1 MDIIARLIHFL
12 PPALPT
18 FDMSSL
24 FAPLQIRGLTI
35 PNRLVISPMCQYSA
49 GDGIANDWHLVHLGK
64 FAQGG
69 AGIVFTEAAAVQRR
83 GRITHGDLGIW
94 SDAHGQALAGIT
106 GFIRSMGSTSAIQL
120 AHAGRKASMQRPWH
134 GNGPLGDD
142 DRARGDEPWDVVA
155 PSAIPLGDG
164 WLMPREMTA
173 EDIARVVDDF
183 AAAARRS
190 HHAGFDIAEIHA
202 AHGYLA
208 ASFLSPISNH
218 RKDGYG
224 GDRRGRSRMLL
235 ETVEAVRAAWPAD
248 KPLFVRVSAVD
259 GAPEGWSLD
268 DTVVLAKELKGL
280 GVDVI
285 DCSSGGILGAATAA
299 KGAPPPLGFQV
310 PFAEAIKKQAELLTQ
325 AVGLIVS
332 PEQAEAV
339 VAEGKAD
346 LVAIGRE
353 ALLDP
358 NWPARAV
365 VALEGDA
372 QWEKWPRQYGWW
384 LSRRAKVLEAL
395 AQQDVA
401 S

>member
-1 MDIIARLIHFL
+1 M
-12 PPALPT
+12 PAFSP
-18 FDMSSL
+18 L
-24 FAPLQIRGLTI
+24 FEPLQIRGLNI

-49 GDGIANDWHLVHLGK
+49 GDGLANDWHLVHLGK

-94 SDAHGQALAGIT
+94 SDAHAQALAGIT

-134 GNGPLGDD
+134 GNGPLNDED
-142 DRARGDEPWDVVA
+142 IARGEEPWKVIA
-155 PSAIPLGDG
+155 PSAIPLGEG
-164 WLMPREMTA
+164 WLQPAEMSSG
-173 EDIARVVDDF
+173 DIARVVEDF

-190 HHAGFDIAEIHA
+190 NQAGFDIVEVHA

-224 GDRRGRSRMLL
+224 GDRKGRSRMLL
-235 ETVEAVRAAWPAD
+235 ETVEAVRGEWPEE

-259 GAPEGWSLD
+259 GAPEGWSLN
-268 DTVVLAKELKGL
+268 DTIALAKDLKEL

-310 PFAEAIKKQAELLTQ
+310 PFAEAIKKQAGLSTQ

-339 VAEGKAD
+339 IAEGRAD

-358 NWPARAV
+358 NWPVRAA
-365 VALEGDA
+365 VALGADVD
-372 QWEKWPRQYGWW
+372 WERWPQQYGWW
-384 LSRRAKVLEAL
+384 LSRRAKVLEAI
-395 AQQDVA
+395 AQQDSA

>member
-1 MDIIARLIHFL
+1 M
-12 PPALPT
+12 PALSP
-18 FDMSSL
+18 L
-24 FAPLQIRGLTI
+24 FEPLQIRGLNI

-49 GDGIANDWHLVHLGK
+49 GDGLANDWHLVHLGK

-94 SDAHGQALAGIT
+94 SDAHAQALAGIT

-134 GNGPLGDD
+134 GNGHLNDED
-142 DRARGDEPWDVVA
+142 IARGEEPWKVIA

-164 WLMPREMTA
+164 WLMPTEMTA
-173 EDIARVVDDF
+173 EDIARVVEDF

-190 HHAGFDIAEIHA
+190 NQAGFDIVEVHA

-224 GDRRGRSRMLL
+224 GDRKGRSRMLL
-235 ETVEAVRAAWPAD
+235 ETVEAVRGEWPAD

-310 PFAEAIKKQAELLTQ
+310 PFAEAIKKQSELLTQ

-358 NWPARAV
+358 NWPARAA
-365 VALEGDA
+365 VALGGET
-372 QWEKWPRQYGWW
+372 QWEKWPPQYGWW
-384 LSRRAKVLEAL
+384 LSRRAKVLEAI
-395 AQQDVA
+395 AQQDSA

>member
-1 MDIIARLIHFL
+1 MPVIS
-12 PPALPT
+12 P
-18 FDMSSL
+18 L
-24 FAPLQIRGLTI
+24 FKPLQIRGLNI

-94 SDAHGQALAGIT
+94 SDAHAQALAGIT

-134 GNGPLGDD
+134 GNGPLNDED
-142 DRARGDEPWDVVA
+142 IARGEEPWKVIA
-155 PSAIPLGDG
+155 PSAIPLGEG
-164 WLMPREMTA
+164 WLQPAEMGSG
-173 EDIARVVDDF
+173 DIAQVVEDF

-190 HHAGFDIAEIHA
+190 NQAGFDIVEVHA

-224 GDRRGRSRMLL
+224 GDRKGRSRMLL
-235 ETVEAVRAAWPAD
+235 ETVEAVRGEWPEE

-268 DTVVLAKELKGL
+268 DTIALAKDLKEL

-310 PFAEAIKKQAELLTQ
+310 PFAEAIKKQAGLSTQ

-339 VAEGKAD
+339 IAEGRAD

-358 NWPARAV
+358 NWPVRAA
-365 VALEGDA
+365 VALGADVD
-372 QWEKWPRQYGWW
+372 WERWPQQYGWW
-384 LSRRAKVLEAL
+384 LSRRAKVLEAI
-395 AQQDVA
+395 AQQDSA

>member
-1 MDIIARLIHFL
+1 MPVIS
-12 PPALPT
+12 P
-18 FDMSSL
+18 L
-24 FAPLQIRGLTI
+24 FKPLQIRGLHI

-49 GDGIANDWHLVHLGK
+49 GDGLANDWHLVHLGK

-94 SDAHGQALAGIT
+94 SDAHAQALAGIT

-134 GNGPLGDD
+134 GNGPLNDED
-142 DRARGDEPWDVVA
+142 IARGEEPWKVIA
-155 PSAIPLGDG
+155 PSAIPLGEG
-164 WLMPREMTA
+164 WLQPAEMGSG
-173 EDIARVVDDF
+173 DIAQVVEDF

-190 HHAGFDIAEIHA
+190 NQAGFDIVEVHA

-224 GDRRGRSRMLL
+224 GDRKGRSRMLL
-235 ETVEAVRAAWPAD
+235 ETVEAVRGEWPEE

-268 DTVVLAKELKGL
+268 DTIALAKDLKEL

-310 PFAEAIKKQAELLTQ
+310 PFAEAIKKQAGLSTQ

-339 VAEGKAD
+339 IAEGRAD

-358 NWPARAV
+358 NWPVRAA
-365 VALEGDA
+365 VALGADVH
-372 QWEKWPRQYGWW
+372 WERWPQQYGWW
-384 LSRRAKVLEAL
+384 LSRRAKVLEAI
-395 AQQDVA
+395 AQQDSA

>member
-1 MDIIARLIHFL
+1 MPVISPLFEPLRL
-12 PPALPT
+12 
-18 FDMSSL
+18 
-24 FAPLQIRGLTI
+24 RGLNI

-49 GDGIANDWHLVHLGK
+49 GDGLANDWHMVHLGK

-94 SDAHGQALAGIT
+94 SDAHAQALAGIT

-134 GNGPLGDD
+134 GNGPLNHEDI
-142 DRARGDEPWDVVA
+142 ARGEEPWKVIA
-155 PSAIPLGDG
+155 PSAIPLGEG
-164 WLMPREMTA
+164 WLQPAEMSSG
-173 EDIARVVDDF
+173 DIARVVEDF

-190 HHAGFDIAEIHA
+190 NHAGFDIAEVHA

-224 GDRRGRSRMLL
+224 GDRKGRSRMLL
-235 ETVEAVRAAWPAD
+235 ETVEAVRGEWPEE

-268 DTVVLAKELKGL
+268 DTIALAKDLKEL

-310 PFAEAIKKQAELLTQ
+310 PFAEAIKKQAGLSTQ

-339 VAEGKAD
+339 IAEGRAD

-358 NWPARAV
+358 NWPVRAA
-365 VALEGDA
+365 VALGADVD
-372 QWEKWPRQYGWW
+372 WERWPQQYGWW
-384 LSRRAKVLEAL
+384 LSRRAKVLEAI
-395 AQQDVA
+395 AQQDSA

>member
-1 MDIIARLIHFL
+1 
-12 PPALPT
+12 
-18 FDMSSL
+18 
-24 FAPLQIRGLTI
+24 
-35 PNRLVISPMCQYSA
+35 
-49 GDGIANDWHLVHLGK
+49 LGK

-94 SDAHGQALAGIT
+94 SDAHAQALAGIT

-134 GNGPLGDD
+134 GNGPLNDED
-142 DRARGDEPWDVVA
+142 IARGEEPWKVIA
-155 PSAIPLGDG
+155 PSAIPLGEG
-164 WLMPREMTA
+164 WLQPAEMGSG
-173 EDIARVVDDF
+173 DIAQVVEDF

-190 HHAGFDIAEIHA
+190 NQAGFDIVEVHA

-224 GDRRGRSRMLL
+224 GDRKGRSRMLL
-235 ETVEAVRAAWPAD
+235 ETVEAVRGEWPEE

-268 DTVVLAKELKGL
+268 DTIALAKDLKEL

-310 PFAEAIKKQAELLTQ
+310 PFAEAIKKQAGLSTQ

-332 PEQAEAV
+332 PGQAEAV
-339 VAEGKAD
+339 IAEGRAD

-358 NWPARAV
+358 NWPVRAA
-365 VALEGDA
+365 VALGADVD
-372 QWEKWPRQYGWW
+372 WERWPQQYGWW
-384 LSRRAKVLEAL
+384 LSRRAKVLEAI
-395 AQQDVA
+395 AQQDSA

>member
-1 MDIIARLIHFL
+1 MPVIS
-12 PPALPT
+12 P
-18 FDMSSL
+18 L
-24 FAPLQIRGLTI
+24 FKPLQIRGLNI

-49 GDGIANDWHLVHLGK
+49 GDGLANDWHLVHLGK

-94 SDAHGQALAGIT
+94 SDAHAQALAGIT

-134 GNGPLGDD
+134 GNGPLNDED
-142 DRARGDEPWDVVA
+142 IARGEEPWKVIA
-155 PSAIPLGDG
+155 PSAIPLGEG
-164 WLMPREMTA
+164 WLQPAEMGSG
-173 EDIARVVDDF
+173 DIAQVVEDF

-190 HHAGFDIAEIHA
+190 NQAGFDIVEVHA

-224 GDRRGRSRMLL
+224 GDRKGRSRMLL
-235 ETVEAVRAAWPAD
+235 ETVEAVRGEWPEE

-268 DTVVLAKELKGL
+268 DTIALAKDLKEL

-310 PFAEAIKKQAELLTQ
+310 PFAEAIKKQAGLSTQ

-332 PEQAEAV
+332 PGQAEAV
-339 VAEGKAD
+339 IAEGRAD

-358 NWPARAV
+358 NWPVRAA
-365 VALEGDA
+365 VALGADVD
-372 QWEKWPRQYGWW
+372 WERWPQQYGWW
-384 LSRRAKVLEAL
+384 LSRRAKVLEAI
-395 AQQDVA
+395 AQQDSA